1 MGGPMDNTRC
11 NLVAIV
17 EKELGDNVTE
27 QWIDRLFDF
36 FSANHDRTWAAKV
49 REFGKGEEAFK
60 AAWFKQL
67 KQFRKS
73 ALSRAIK
80 KMEDR
85 EVFATYPPSI
95 AQMTWLCKTQPEDL
109 GLPSDEEAFQLFAYR
124 RQRECA
130 PVFHATNRITAFN
143 VRQYSAKEAKRIF
156 VESYRAVVSE
166 IDNGDLTLCT
176 IPEVPELP
184 DRAPELMHK
193 HDDIQGSQAHVG
205 RMFSLL
211 GIKKPTQGVPA

>member
-1 MGGPMDNTRC
+1 MGGKMDNTSC
-11 NLVAIV
+11 NLVTIV

-27 QWIDRLFDF
+27 QWIDRLFEF
-36 FSANHDRTWAAKV
+36 FTENHDRAWAFKV
-49 REFGKGEEAFK
+49 REFGKGEDAFK

-67 KQFRKS
+67 RKYRKS
-73 ALSRAIK
+73 ALKRAIR
-80 KMEDR
+80 KMEGK

-109 GLPSDEEAFQLFAYR
+109 GLPCDEEAYQLFAYG

-130 PVFHATNRITAFN
+130 PVFHAANRITAFN
-143 VRQYSAKEAKRIF
+143 VRQYPAKEARRIF
-156 VESYRAVVSE
+156 TEAYRKIVDK
-166 IDNGDLTLCT
+166 IDQGDLSLCE
-176 IPEVPELP
+176 IPTYPELE

-193 HDDIQGSQAHVG
+193 HDDIKGSQAHVS

-211 GIKKPTQGVPA
+211 GIRKSTQGVPA